1 MNETALMRRWKT
13 LELLQKVEKL
23 DLSTLQSANP
33 SRFPPYMFVGEWY
46 QPEEGHM
53 LSFMFDQESSP

>member
-1 MNETALMRRWKT
+1 MRRWKT

-33 SRFPPYMFVGEWY
+33 SRFPPYMFVGGWY